1 MTNVTLRNLA
11 KNVWDLADLTGDENI
26 MRQVQDLMLS
36 KNDNSDKAW
45 LLVLLFSYLVDQVN
59 DMID

>member
-26 MRQVQDLMLS
+26 MRQVQDLMLTKS
-36 KNDNSDKAW
+36 DNTDKSW
-45 LLVLLFSYLVDQVN
+45 QLVLLFSYLVDQVN
-59 DMID
+59 DMLD

>member
-26 MRQVQDLMLS
+26 MRQVQDLMLTKS
-36 KNDNSDKAW
+36 DNTDKSW
-45 LLVLLFSYLVDQVN
+45 KLVLLFSYLVDQVN
-59 DMID
+59 DMLD